1 VTISRRAW
9 SNLKVNSLDS
19 EIRGLKC
26 GSDIAIDGDA
36 YAEILTHLS
45 QMDLNLAFFVFHNR
59 THSSSARRVEGGGA
73 ETFPTLTLYLKH
85 NEDFRKTGVDP
96 HRGNWDD
103 EWEQTDSVRDA
114 VNSVLRRHS
123 YGPDSVSDGTFVFLD
138 TVERIAFDHIGR
150 ASKVAVH
157 ELVRRETGGK
167 KPSHVFWSSDGVY
180 HIVMKN
186 KRGYRRLADSVKQ
199 SIAGAVPEVLAK
211 ADSGGYCKDYGT
223 RVEFAY
229 QGMKGLNLA
238 GLARED

>member
-1 VTISRRAW
+1 MTVD
-9 SNLKVNSLDS
+9 SLDS
-19 EIRGLKC
+19 EIRALK
-26 GSDIAIDGDA
+26 GDSDISVDGDVNA
-36 YAEILTHLS
+36 AILAHFQGL
-45 QMDLNLAFFVFHNR
+45 DLNVEFFVFRNR
-59 THSSSARRVEGGGA
+59 AHSSSARCVEGGGA

-114 VNSVLRRHS
+114 VNSVLRQHD
-123 YGPDSVSDGTFVFLD
+123 YDPDYVSEGTFVFLD
-138 TVERIAFDHIGR
+138 TLERIVFDHIGR
-150 ASKVAVH
+150 ASKVAVY
-157 ELVRRETGGK
+157 ELVRRETGGT

-186 KRGYRRLADSVKQ
+186 KRGYRCLTESVKDC
-199 SIAGAVPEVLAK
+199 IANAMREILAR
-211 ADSGGYCKDYGT
+211 ADTGGYCKDYSS

-229 QGMKGLNLA
+229 EGMKGLNLA